1 MQSASGNT
9 KQARDSR
16 FQAVYALKG
25 KIINAEKSEMGKIL
39 ENQEVKDLINI
50 IGTGIQEEF
59 DINKLKFGKIIIG
72 CDADVD

>member
-39 ENQEVKDLINI
+39 ENQEVKDLISI

-59 DINKLKFGKIIIG
+59 DISKLKFGKIIIG